1 MSDGFSSR
9 SNSWVFISAICMQ
22 YTLEQQHITMAA
34 LEQPNLLLNSKEN
47 DAAKAAVKQT
57 VTIAAAFHL
66 QVATIYL

>member
-1 MSDGFSSR
+1 
-9 SNSWVFISAICMQ
+9 
-22 YTLEQQHITMAA
+22 MAA

-66 QVATIYL
+66 QVAGIYL